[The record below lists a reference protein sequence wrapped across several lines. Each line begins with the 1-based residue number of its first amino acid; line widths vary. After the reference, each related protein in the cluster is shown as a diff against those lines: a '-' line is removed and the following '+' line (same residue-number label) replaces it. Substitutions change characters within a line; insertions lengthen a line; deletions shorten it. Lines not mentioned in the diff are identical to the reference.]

1 MNRGHSEPFG
11 GHERGC
17 AVGLLLAGFDE
28 HAGVGREPILGVCCH
43 TAVEV
48 EPVSAAVEGN
58 VRFVNACLGRHG
70 FDGIGGNV
78 RCVDGEDADPAS
90 KPVRERIEQITGVDL
105 ATHGLEIAPR
115 TLHSHWINIRR
126 VQFCSWESSRKGR
139 TNGSGTAT

>member
-1 MNRGHSEPFG
+1 MNGGHRKSCG

-17 AVGLLLAGFDE
+17 AVGLLPAGFNE
-28 HAGVGREPILGVCCH
+28 HAAVRREPVLGARRH

-48 EPVSAAVEGN
+48 EPVRSAIEGN
-58 VRFVNACLGRHG
+58 ERFVNARLGRHG

-78 RCVDGEDADPAS
+78 WCVDGEDVDPAS
-90 KPVRERIEQITGVDL
+90 KPVRERIEQITDVDL

-115 TLHSHWINIRR
+115 TLHSHGINIRG

-139 TNGSGTAT
+139 HNGSGTAT